1 MTETGQAKMPALPGG
16 LTPYRKTPVF
26 TAATVPDGITGDHS
40 TKPGV
45 WALIH
50 VVRGT
55 LRYEIVERGE
65 VYELTPDRPGV
76 VEPETSHKVT
86 PDGGCEFFVEFWR

>member
-1 MTETGQAKMPALPGG
+1 MTKTGQSKMPALPDG
-16 LTPYRKTPVF
+16 LAPYRKTPVF
-26 TAATVPDGITGDHS
+26 TAESVPDGITGDHS

-50 VVRGT
+50 VLRGS

-65 VYELTPDRPGV
+65 VYALTPDEPGV
-76 VEPETSHKVT
+76 VEPETAHKVT
-86 PDGGCEFFVEFWR
+86 PDGEAEFFVEFWR

>member
-1 MTETGQAKMPALPGG
+1 MTETHEARMPTLPGG